1 MSQHE
6 YQVRCAKG
14 VLPYKTISTAQ
25 KYARCIS
32 RWDGW
37 ANIEERIGSDYVV
50 VGRYIDGRVTLY
62 RTHPADKV
70 QS

>member
-1 MSQHE
+1 MRQHE

-37 ANIEERIGSDYVV
+37 ANIEERVGSAYVV
-50 VGRYIDGRVTLY
+50 VGRYMDGQKTLHRKY
-62 RTHPADKV
+62 PVNEATR
-70 QS
+70 